1 MYLYNVFIDIKILK
15 SNHSNIPIFLPELAC
30 PHRCV
35 FCNQSHISGQ
45 KSIPSFQ
52 DVTDTIEKYLKT
64 IPQNSTIQIA
74 FFGGSFTGLPISIQK
89 DYLQLAQPYLTSGA
103 VSGIRISTRPDYIT
117 NEILE
122 MLSDYG
128 VTEIELGAQSI
139 DDGVLKASGRGHSSN
154 DIRLAAQLILSKNI
168 HLGLQM
174 MIGLP
179 GDSLEKSLQTA
190 NTIIELGAHSTRI
203 YPTLVVKDTPLAM
216 LFEQGKYSP
225 LSIDEA
231 IAWTKEL
238 YLLFERN
245 NVTVLRT
252 GLHPN
257 EEFNSKTSLLA
268 GPYHPS
274 FKELVLSSIWMDLFE
289 QSLPQ
294 GKGKLTVFVSDEEI
308 NHAIGYNSSNKK
320 KLKEKYSWIH
330 FQQDNTLQ
338 KYEFRYSYH

>member
-1 MYLYNVFIDIKILK
+1 MYLYNVFIDINTLK

-64 IPQNSTIQIA
+64 IPRNSTIQIA

-89 DYLQLAQPYLTSGA
+89 DYLQLAQPYITSGV

-139 DDGVLKASGRGHSSN
+139 DDDVLKASGRGHSSN
-154 DIRLAAQLILSKNI
+154 DIRQATRLILAKNI

-257 EEFNSKTSLLA
+257 EEFNSKTSLLG

-294 GKGKLTVFVSDEEI
+294 GKGKLTVFVSEEEI
-308 NHAIGYNSSNKK
+308 NHAVGYNSSNKK
-320 KLKEKYSWIH
+320 KLKEKYGWIN